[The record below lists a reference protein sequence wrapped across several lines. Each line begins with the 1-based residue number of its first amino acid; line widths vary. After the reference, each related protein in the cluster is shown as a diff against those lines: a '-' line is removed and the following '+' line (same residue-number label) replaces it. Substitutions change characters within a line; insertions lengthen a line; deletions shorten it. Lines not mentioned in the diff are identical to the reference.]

1 MAEKIAVSIDINAPP
16 GKVWS
21 ALTEP
26 AQVRKYM
33 MGATLKTDWQV
44 GHPITWSGEARGKAY
59 EDKGK
64 VLAVDPPEHL
74 SVTHWSP
81 LSGLAD
87 ERRHK
92 GDADA
97 GKPHRRFRRAEQ
109 AELAARP
116 RRAQANGGSSMNRN
130 GLYILV
136 LVLVAILVGVGVY
149 EYQQS
154 QRPGVE
160 VKVDGNGIKIN
171 SNG

>member
-87 ERRHK
+87 EPQNYHTVSYDLAPTSGGTRVTLTQENLT
-92 GDADA
+92 GVS
-97 GKPHRRFRRAEQ
+97 AEQ
-109 AELAARP
+109 SKQNWRPVLDGLKQTVEAA
-116 RRAQANGGSSMNRN
+116 
-130 GLYILV
+130 
-136 LVLVAILVGVGVY
+136 
-149 EYQQS
+149 
-154 QRPGVE
+154 
-160 VKVDGNGIKIN
+160 
-171 SNG
+171 

>member
-87 ERRHK
+87 EPQNYHTVSYDLAPTSGGTRVTLTQENLI
-92 GDADA
+92 GVS
-97 GKPHRRFRRAEQ
+97 AEQ
-109 AELAARP
+109 SKQNWRPVLDGLKQTVEAA
-116 RRAQANGGSSMNRN
+116 
-130 GLYILV
+130 
-136 LVLVAILVGVGVY
+136 
-149 EYQQS
+149 
-154 QRPGVE
+154 
-160 VKVDGNGIKIN
+160 
-171 SNG
+171 

>member
-59 EDKGK
+59 EDKGT

-87 ERRHK
+87 EQQNYHTVSYDLAPTSGGTRVTLTQENLT
-92 GDADA
+92 GVS
-97 GKPHRRFRRAEQ
+97 AEQ
-109 AELAARP
+109 SKQNWRPVLDGLKQTVEAA
-116 RRAQANGGSSMNRN
+116 
-130 GLYILV
+130 
-136 LVLVAILVGVGVY
+136 
-149 EYQQS
+149 
-154 QRPGVE
+154 
-160 VKVDGNGIKIN
+160 
-171 SNG
+171 